1 MVIIGSVTIFLYH
14 YNNLFVSGTI
24 IYSDISSTNDVVESY
39 IIDNDII
46 ENNLVD
52 KKILTV
58 RVRINNNSIATM
70 NKLYITLD
78 EPRNIEY
85 EISATNIIDE
95 SVRIEPFQTF
105 EKDVVYYVDETIDD
119 EKLYSVIENGM
130 SLEYDVYDINY
141 KNFSVNLE
149 TQK

>member
-1 MVIIGSVTIFLYH
+1 MFAMVIIGSVTIFLYH

-39 IIDNDII
+39 IIDN
-46 ENNLVD
+46 NLVD

-78 EPRNIEY
+78 ESRNIEY

-95 SVRIEPFQTF
+95 SVRLGPFQTF

-141 KNFSVNLE
+141 KNFSVDLE

>member
-1 MVIIGSVTIFLYH
+1 MIMIGSVTFFLYH
-14 YNNLFVSGTI
+14 YNNLFVRGTV
-24 IYSDISSTNDVVESY
+24 IYNNISSTNEVIESY
-39 IIDNDII
+39 TIKNDII
-46 ENNLVD
+46 DNNLVD

-78 EPRNIEY
+78 EPGNIEY

-95 SVRIEPFQTF
+95 SVRIGPFQTF
-105 EKDVVYYVDETIDD
+105 EKDVVYYVDETIND
-119 EKLYSVIENGM
+119 EKLYSAIENGI
-130 SLEYDVYDINY
+130 SLEYDVCGINY

>member
-1 MVIIGSVTIFLYH
+1 MFAMVIIGSVTIFLYH

-39 IIDNDII
+39 IIDN
-46 ENNLVD
+46 NLVD

-78 EPRNIEY
+78 ESRNIEY
-85 EISATNIIDE
+85 EISANTIRGVWII
-95 SVRIEPFQTF
+95 
-105 EKDVVYYVDETIDD
+105 VY
-119 EKLYSVIENGM
+119 G
-130 SLEYDVYDINY
+130 
-141 KNFSVNLE
+141 
-149 TQK
+149 